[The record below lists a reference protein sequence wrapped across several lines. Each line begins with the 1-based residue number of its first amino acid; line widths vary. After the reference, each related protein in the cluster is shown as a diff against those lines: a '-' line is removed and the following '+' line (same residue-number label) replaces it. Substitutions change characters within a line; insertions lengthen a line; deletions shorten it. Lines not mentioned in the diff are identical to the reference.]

1 MPEVRMNPNRITI
14 AVDDQTIDILK
25 YMIQETNASQSE
37 LIRRAIRFYH
47 EYSNLLKDKEKIEN
61 QIEMM
66 SSNEHIILDVDHWI
80 LFLKFIEDHP
90 NKEEFWNKHEKI
102 ALSHAE
108 QLSYKIKT
116 AKDLL
121 KRLESCGFFKLV
133 ENSNKEFTL
142 VLFSELSK
150 KFIKTFIEIFL
161 SYIGLKIEIK
171 EDIEKLRVKIK

>member
-1 MPEVRMNPNRITI
+1 MNPNRITI
-14 AVDDQTIDILK
+14 AIDGPTANFLEE
-25 YMIQETNASQSE
+25 MIQDMNISQSE
-37 LIRRAIRFYH
+37 LVRRAIRFYH
-47 EYSNLLKDKEKIEN
+47 EYNNLLDNEDKEKTKN

-66 SSNEHIILDVDHWI
+66 SSNEHVILDVDHWL

-90 NKEEFWNKHEKI
+90 NKEDFWNQHKKI

-116 AKDLL
+116 ARDLF

-150 KFIKTFIEIFL
+150 NFVKVFIETFL
-161 SYIGLKIEIK
+161 AYIGLTVEIK
-171 EDIEKLRVKIK
+171 EDIGKLRIKVK

>member
-1 MPEVRMNPNRITI
+1 MNPNRITI
-14 AVDDQTIDILK
+14 AIDDPTVNLLEDMVKEMNI
-25 YMIQETNASQSE
+25 SQSE
-37 LIRRAIRFYH
+37 LVRRSIRFYY
-47 EYSNLLKDKEKIEN
+47 EYSDLLNKDKEMVKN

-66 SSNEHIILDVDHWI
+66 SSNEHVILDVDHWL

-90 NKEEFWNKHEKI
+90 NKAEFWNQHKKI

-108 QLSYKIKT
+108 QLSDKIKT
-116 AKDLL
+116 AKDLF

-150 KFIKTFIEIFL
+150 NFVKMFIETFL
-161 SYIGLKIEIK
+161 DYIGLKIEIK
-171 EDIEKLRVKIK
+171 EDIGKLRIKIK

>member
-1 MPEVRMNPNRITI
+1 MNPNRITI
-14 AVDDQTIDILK
+14 AIDGPTANFLEE
-25 YMIQETNASQSE
+25 MIQDMNISQSE
-37 LIRRAIRFYH
+37 LVRRAIRFYH
-47 EYSNLLKDKEKIEN
+47 EYNNLLDNKDKEKTKN

-66 SSNEHIILDVDHWI
+66 SSNEHVILDVDHWL

-90 NKEEFWNKHEKI
+90 NKEDFWNQHKKI

-116 AKDLL
+116 ARDLF

-150 KFIKTFIEIFL
+150 NFVKVFIETFL
-161 SYIGLKIEIK
+161 AYIGLTVEIK
-171 EDIEKLRVKIK
+171 EDIGKLRIKVK